1 MTNKELQT
9 LLKMDPEEMN
19 NTELQKVQ
27 MACVQLVLKLDGE
40 KMDVKVMSFGE
51 ESLPPQQ
58 REIIE
63 RTMKILYDFF
73 SIAVE
78 MERKEQA

>member
-1 MTNKELQT
+1 MS
-9 LLKMDPEEMN
+9 

-40 KMDVKVMSFGE
+40 NMDIKVMSFGE

-58 REIIE
+58 RHIVE
-63 RTMKILYDFF
+63 TTVKMLYDIFQV
-73 SIAVE
+73 AVE
-78 MERKEQA
+78 TIKGKEQA